1 MANAQRTEVFDV
13 SIDKIFKVLTN
24 FEGYSDFMDGVSGV
38 SVLETN
44 GNVVKAQYDLNIIKK
59 FSYIMNHT
67 IEEPNK
73 ISWSFVSGDLF
84 KKSDGA
90 WTLKDLGDG
99 TTEVTYSVDI
109 DFKVMVPG
117 MVSKKLVA
125 SNLPS
130 MLKSVKNKAKEL

>member
-1 MANAQRTEVFDV
+1 MAHAEKTQVFNV

-24 FEGYSDFMDGVSGV
+24 FEGYPDFMDGVNGV
-38 SVLETN
+38 KVLETN
-44 GNVVKAQYDLNIIKK
+44 GNTVKAEYSLNIIKK
-59 FSYIMNHT
+59 FSYVMDHT
-67 IEEPNK
+67 VEEPNK

-84 KKSDGA
+84 KKSDGS

-117 MVSKKLVA
+117 MVSKKLVS

-130 MLKSVKNKAKEL
+130 MLKSVENKAKEL